1 MTLPLLAWLLFV
13 SSRLVV
19 LHLQPPVT
27 DVGIYAEYARELQQ
41 ATAEGRSFYEIH
53 ARARQ
58 HGDTAGHLAGGGEE
72 YRDVEYPPLA
82 VQLLR
87 LPLLW
92 MDTGSTDDFA
102 KAYAIAYRREL
113 VIVDVLLFGVI
124 AWLVSR
130 LYPQEAAPRRALRL
144 LFYTAVTL
152 ALWHLLYERLDLIQA
167 LLVTAA
173 LALLMSRWHYAWSF
187 AVLALA
193 INFKLVPLV
202 LAPVWV
208 VGSLPADGRP
218 ILSLRTASRLTARGL
233 LLAALTVGI
242 FLPLYVAGGSDALG
256 FLRYHRARGLE
267 VESLWSGPPLLLAE
281 FGQPVEIGYAYG
293 SVNVTGPLTPLLLAL
308 APWVTAALLLFATGL
323 LLVRAKRMPVS
334 TSTLARA
341 QPAEFALAA
350 LLFLMVFVAANKVFS
365 PQYLLW
371 LLPLAAL
378 VPYEGRS
385 RRLFLGGFFLVCLL
399 STILA
404 PYLLLADL
412 VDSTLA
418 SGVIVFRSPT
428 ARFVALLWL
437 RNLLFLALTAAVAL
451 RMARRPQL
459 PADQLA

>member
-1 MTLPLLAWLLFV
+1 MTFPLLAWLLFV

-41 ATAEGRSFYEIH
+41 ARAEGRSVYEVH
-53 ARARQ
+53 ARARE

-72 YRDVEYPPLA
+72 YRDVEYPPLS

-102 KAYAIAYRREL
+102 KAYAIAYRRGL
-113 VIVDVLLFGVI
+113 VLVDVLLFGII
-124 AWLVSR
+124 ARLVSR
-130 LYPQEAAPRRALRL
+130 LYPQEAPLGRALRL
-144 LFYTAVTL
+144 LFYAGATL

-167 LLVTAA
+167 LAVTAA
-173 LALLMSRWHYAWSF
+173 LALLVSRWHYAWSF

-218 ILSLRTASRLTARGL
+218 ILSLRTFGRLTARSL

-242 FLPLYVAGGSDALG
+242 LLPLYVAAGSDALG

-267 VESLWSGPPLLLAE
+267 IEAVWSGVQLLLGE

-293 SVNVTGPLTPLLLAL
+293 SVNVTGPLTPLLVAL
-308 APWVTAALLLFATGL
+308 APWVTAALLLLATCL
-323 LLVRAKRMPVS
+323 LLVRARRIPVA
-334 TSTLARA
+334 TTTLARA

-350 LLFLMVFVAANKVFS
+350 LLFLMLFVAASKVFS

-371 LLPLAAL
+371 LLPLATL

-399 STILA
+399 STVLA

-412 VDSTLA
+412 VDSTSA
-418 SGVIVFRSPT
+418 NGVIVFRSPT

-437 RNLLFLALTAAVAL
+437 RNLLFLVLTAAVAG
-451 RMARRPQL
+451 RMVRRPPL
-459 PADQLA
+459 PADQVA